1 MGKKIRLSMM
11 LVYEYEPEEEHYE
24 EGMSIEQMAEFDANQ
39 PDIKLIM
46 RESGKYDNFV
56 KQEIID

>member
-46 RESGKYDNFV
+46 RERGKYDNFV

>member
-24 EGMSIEQMAEFDANQ
+24 EGMSIEQMAEFDAKQ

-46 RESGKYDNFV
+46 REYGRYDNIIE
-56 KQEIID
+56 KEIID

>member
-39 PDIKLIM
+39 QDIKLIM
-46 RESGKYDNFV
+46 RERGKYDNFV
-56 KQEIID
+56 KQEIIN